1 MTVGRLA
8 AALGA
13 TALFTAAAGAAGY
26 GVLLWFAVPSSDSA
40 TSSLVLA
47 GAALVA
53 VAAGLALAGA
63 LLVRVAFGSR
73 RADRPASKG

>member
-1 MTVGRLA
+1 MTTVRLA

-13 TALFTAAAGAAGY
+13 IALFTAAAMASGY

-47 GAALVA
+47 GVALVA
-53 VAAGLALAGA
+53 VGAGLAFVGA
-63 LLVRVAFGSR
+63 LLVRVAFGRR
-73 RADRPASKG
+73 RADRPS

>member
-1 MTVGRLA
+1 MTAVRLA

-13 TALFTAAAGAAGY
+13 IALFTAAAMAAGY

-47 GAALVA
+47 GVALVA
-53 VAAGLALAGA
+53 VGAGLAFVGA
-63 LLVRVAFGSR
+63 LLVRVAFGLR
-73 RADRPASKG
+73 RADRPS